1 MSDRYTNQQRFFI
14 AAWYECFQSVVTV
27 KRKFRE
33 KFGKNAKLPV
43 HNTIKAIHTK
53 LSKSGEPDD
62 RPRMGRPISS
72 RSDENISVVSAHITA
87 HPETSQRRTSI
98 SLGMS
103 KTTIQRIL
111 RQDLQLRPYKI
122 RVLHELSEEDFADRL
137 TFCEDMLQRLYD
149 DGTLLERIVF
159 SDEAHFHLSGQV
171 TRHNAHI
178 YARENPKAFTTKPLH
193 SERVT
198 VWMGIWSGGLIG
210 PFLFDGN
217 VTGQS
222 YLAMLQTF
230 LLPILEDLPVFQHQ
244 ELFFMQDGAPPHWA
258 TIVRTWLNEN
268 FGEQWIGRG
277 SPEIQWPAR
286 SPDLTPCD
294 FWLWGHMKSLIY
306 QTQPANLDELKRR
319 IFECV
324 SDITPETR
332 MKALHEFAT
341 RLKKCV
347 DNRGK
352 HIE

>member
-1 MSDRYTNQQRFFI
+1 
-14 AAWYECFQSVVTV
+14 
-27 KRKFRE
+27 
-33 KFGKNAKLPV
+33 
-43 HNTIKAIHTK
+43 
-53 LSKSGEPDD
+53 
-62 RPRMGRPISS
+62 
-72 RSDENISVVSAHITA
+72 
-87 HPETSQRRTSI
+87 
-98 SLGMS
+98 
-103 KTTIQRIL
+103 
-111 RQDLQLRPYKI
+111 
-122 RVLHELSEEDFADRL
+122 
-137 TFCEDMLQRLYD
+137 
-149 DGTLLERIVF
+149 
-159 SDEAHFHLSGQV
+159 
-171 TRHNAHI
+171 
-178 YARENPKAFTTKPLH
+178 
-193 SERVT
+193 
-198 VWMGIWSGGLIG
+198 MGIWSGGLIG
-210 PFLFDGN
+210 PFLLDGN

-230 LLPILEDLPVFQHQ
+230 LLPILEDLPVFQQQ

-306 QTQPANLDELKRR
+306 RSQPANLDELKRR